1 MTAGEPSAA
10 AGTAQLTA
18 KGRPVPRSKLNRVA
32 EIVSLLDKYDYVSL
46 VRVEQ
51 IGSKQLQTIKKALR
65 PQAVIRMARNTIM
78 TRALQLGAEKKK
90 KLERLVPHMTSS
102 CALAFTN
109 ITPFALNDL
118 LQKNKAKAPAKE
130 GSVAPKDLVVAAGNT
145 GFPPGPMITELSQV
159 GLKTRV
165 QGGSIWIT
173 EDCVVVKAGQ
183 TVNRM
188 QALVLSRLGQQPY
201 EIWLKIVAAY
211 DQGTI
216 LTGDIFL
223 LTVSEILNQLQSA
236 SQNSLGL
243 AMTINYITPETA
255 PLMLQRAHSQ
265 ARAVA
270 LKAGLSED
278 GSAAKPAK
286 GAEEKAAAPAET
298 PGEKKSEAAP
308 KKSREAKSKD

>member
-1 MTAGEPSAA
+1 MTAGEPSGATGA
-10 AGTAQLTA
+10 VQLTT
-18 KGRPVPRSKLNRVA
+18 KGRPVPKAKLNQVA

-46 VRVEQ
+46 VRAEQ

-65 PQAVIRMARNTIM
+65 PQALIHMARNTIM
-78 TRALQLGAEKKK
+78 TRAIQLAAQKKK
-90 KLERLVPHMTSS
+90 KLERLLPFMTGS

-130 GSVAPKDLVVAAGNT
+130 GSMSPKDLVVAAGNT
-145 GFPPGPMITELSQV
+145 GFPPGPMITDLSQV

-183 TVNRM
+183 TVTRM

-201 EIWLKIVAAY
+201 EIWLKILAAY

-216 LTGDIFL
+216 LSSDIFL
-223 LTVSEILNQLQSA
+223 LTVSEILNQLQGA
-236 SQNSLGL
+236 SQSSLGL
-243 AMTINYITPETA
+243 ALTINYITPETA
-255 PLMLQRAHSQ
+255 PLMLQRAQSQ
-265 ARAVA
+265 ARALA
-270 LKAGLSED
+270 LKAGFPLE
-278 GSAAKPAK
+278 GSAPAAVP
-286 GAEEKAAAPAET
+286 GAEQPAAAPAEGA
-298 PGEKKSEAAP
+298 GEKKPAAPP
-308 KKSREAKSKD
+308 KKSRQAKSKD

>member
-1 MTAGEPSAA
+1 MTAGEPSGA
-10 AGTAQLTA
+10 AGAVQLTT
-18 KGRPVPRSKLNRVA
+18 KGRPVPRAKLNQVA
-32 EIVSLLDKYDYVSL
+32 EMASLLDKYDYVTL

-51 IGSKQLQTIKKALR
+51 IGSKQLQIIKKALR
-65 PQAVIRMARNTIM
+65 PQATIRMARNAIM
-78 TRALQLGAEKKK
+78 TRALQLAAQKKK
-90 KLERLVPHMTSS
+90 KLERLIPFMTGS

-118 LQKNKAKAPAKE
+118 LQKNKARAPAKE
-130 GSVAPKDLVVAAGNT
+130 GSVSPKDLVVAAGNT

-165 QGGSIWIT
+165 QGGSIWVT

-183 TVNRM
+183 TVTRM

-201 EIWLKIVAAY
+201 EIWLKILAAY

-216 LTGDIFL
+216 LSGDIFL
-223 LTVSEILNQLQSA
+223 LTVSEIRNQLQIA
-236 SQNSLGL
+236 SQGSLGL
-243 AMTINYITPETA
+243 ALTINYITPETVL
-255 PLMLQRAHSQ
+255 LMLQRAQSQ

-270 LKAGLSED
+270 SKAGLPPE
-278 GSAAKPAK
+278 GSAPAVAP
-286 GAEEKAAAPAET
+286 GAEPPAAAPAE
-298 PGEKKSEAAP
+298 GAKEKPAAPP